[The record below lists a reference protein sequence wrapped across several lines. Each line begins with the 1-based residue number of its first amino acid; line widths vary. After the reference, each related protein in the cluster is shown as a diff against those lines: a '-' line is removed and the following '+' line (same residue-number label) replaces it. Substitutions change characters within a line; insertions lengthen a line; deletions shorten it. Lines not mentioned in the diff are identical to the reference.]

1 MRSSAGRVL
10 RRLGASRD
18 WRRFP
23 CDLVDDGLLHSDL
36 FTESLD
42 GVLPIQLLQ
51 FCWRVLVDELVNGKV
66 TATYSDLNVVLFDF
80 DGNALGSELVDAL
93 ALAHE
98 HDLELSSL
106 WVVVDVLCEPLVDI
120 VLSHGYINCN
130 LGF

>member
-1 MRSSAGRVL
+1 M
-10 RRLGASRD
+10 
-18 WRRFP
+18 
-23 CDLVDDGLLHSDL
+23 HSDL
-36 FTESLD
+36 FTKSFD

-51 FCWRVLVDELVNGKV
+51 FCRRVLVDELVNGKV
-66 TATYSDLNVVLFDF
+66 TATYSNLNVVLFDF

-120 VLSHGYINCN
+120 VLSHGYVNCN